1 MLKQF
6 PNDDNTI
13 HPDSESEQ
21 HPPDSLAWVAD
32 QELAAWHLNKQIAD
46 TEICGAILFS
56 QDKQR
61 VSYAGDIIEP
71 AAQQITEIVMRYWDA
86 RHPGELARFITLKP
100 GEVDYLLFALPFIQ
114 GIVLA
119 VLFEPSYSLSRV
131 RSESKNLLRSLIT
144 TTPELPP
151 VSEVSRT
158 STQDEDLEE
167 DEEDR
172 DDEYEMEDEEFPDI
186 DISNLLQ
193 HMPPPDPHIDAPSES
208 VIQGDVNL
216 PAEQAVLNGPSDI
229 PSFFVPP
236 SSQSEELNGTVWEEE
251 LETFPTSSQPEVE
264 AESLP
269 QDEDLARGSPSTIF
283 IEEQGKTDPEIV
295 SPFAVQLEEEFE
307 AEKAK
312 ILQEL
317 NSEQEA
323 IPTQVNEADLIAAL
337 EDVVDHVEDAGNDDN
352 AETIPATFSL
362 EEDLILPWEM
372 EESEI
377 SPQKDIEEPE
387 PDAPELKDALILTT
401 EIELTNEEVEDTT
414 LVEQEESFL
423 DFLENEIEGIPLP
436 DDETG
441 WLAPFTRQVSD
452 LNQPASK
459 ASAPVFSFE
468 EEIASS
474 IPAINHE
481 VFVEEEETPDIPADE
496 DEAVEEALFS
506 FLDSEISVIQE
517 KEESPAVEALEEIPF
532 ADLPDAGWG
541 AEITEEVVLEEQFF
555 ENTDQP
561 AYDDVPY
568 PDVPEAALE
577 TETMDE
583 AVPEVQPVEDTDQ
596 PAYNETSSLDMPDAA
611 LDTKAIEEIVQEESD
626 ERADQPVS
634 EEIFSREGPPFTL
647 AGPVGFPYELPD
659 QIISDT
665 RPNQLQPVP
674 PIETGSDEAVENKQV
689 YTCVLVPNLP
699 ENMLAG
705 TLAKKLG
712 EWLPQLSDSFGW
724 ELEKI
729 TIRPS
734 YLQWTVMVPQGVS
747 TGRLVHNIR
756 IHTSQRIY
764 DHFPEL
770 KRRSPEDFWS
780 PSQLIISGEQVP
792 TVEMLES
799 FIQKSRQHNQ
809 P

>member
-21 HPPDSLAWVAD
+21 YPLDLLAWVAD

-131 RSESKNLLRSLIT
+131 RSESKNLLRNLIT

-151 VSEVSRT
+151 VSEDSQT
-158 STQDEDLEE
+158 FTQNEDFEE

-251 LETFPTSSQPEVE
+251 LETFSTSSQTEIE

-269 QDEDLARGSPSTIF
+269 QDEDLTQEPVSEILV
-283 IEEQGKTDPEIV
+283 EERDTTDPEMV
-295 SPFAVQLEEEFE
+295 SSFAGQFEEESG
-307 AEKAK
+307 AEKPE
-312 ILQEL
+312 IPPEL
-317 NSEQEA
+317 NLEQET
-323 IPTQVNEADLIAAL
+323 IPTQVNEAGLIAAL
-337 EDVVDHVEDAGNDDN
+337 EDVAHFELTENDEN

-362 EEDLILPWEM
+362 EEDLVLPWEM
-372 EESEI
+372 EEFET
-377 SPQKDIEEPE
+377 SPQKDIEEPV
-387 PDAPELKDALILTT
+387 PDAPELKEALILTT
-401 EIELTNEEVEDTT
+401 EIELTNEEVKDTS
-414 LVEQEESFL
+414 LVEQEDSFL

-441 WLAPFTRQVSD
+441 WLAPFKRQKSD

-459 ASAPVFSFE
+459 ASAPVFSFD
-468 EEIASS
+468 EEIVPS
-474 IPAINHE
+474 ITATNHE
-481 VFVEEEETPDIPADE
+481 VFVEEETPDIPADE
-496 DEAVEEALFS
+496 DEAVEEALFN
-506 FLDSEISVIQE
+506 FLDSETSVTQE
-517 KEESPAVEALEEIPF
+517 KEEVPAVEALEEIPF
-532 ADLPDAGWG
+532 ADLPG
-541 AEITEEVVLEEQFF
+541 AVWETEATDEIVAEERPVQS
-555 ENTDQP
+555 TDQP
-561 AYDDVPY
+561 TSEDVPS
-568 PDVPEAALE
+568 PDLPDAALE
-577 TETMDE
+577 TET
-583 AVPEVQPVEDTDQ
+583 T
-596 PAYNETSSLDMPDAA
+596 
-611 LDTKAIEEIVQEESD
+611 EEIVQEQSD

-634 EEIFSREGPPFTL
+634 EEVFSREEPPFAP

-665 RPNQLQPVP
+665 RPNRLQPVP
-674 PIETGSDEAVENKQV
+674 PTETGSDEAEENKQA

-705 TLAKKLG
+705 ALAKKLG

-734 YLQWTVMVPQGVS
+734 YLQWTVMVPQAVS

-780 PSQLIISGEQVP
+780 PSQLIISGEQTP

-799 FIQKSRQHNQ
+799 FIRKSRQHNK

>member
-21 HPPDSLAWVAD
+21 HSLDSLSWVAD

-71 AAQQITEIVMRYWDA
+71 AAQQTTDIVMRYWDT

-100 GEVDYLLFALPFIQ
+100 GEVDYLLFALPFTQ

-119 VLFEPSYSLSRV
+119 VLFEPSHPLSRV
-131 RSESKNLLRSLIT
+131 RSQSKNLLHNLIIT
-144 TTPELPP
+144 TPDLSS
-151 VSEVSRT
+151 VSEDHRT
-158 STQDEDLEE
+158 SAQKEDFEE
-167 DEEDR
+167 ER

-193 HMPPPDPHIDAPSES
+193 QMPPPDPHIDLPSES
-208 VIQGDVNL
+208 VIEEDANL
-216 PAEQAVLNGPSDI
+216 PAEQAVINAPSDI

-236 SSQSEELNGTVWEEE
+236 SSQSEELNGTVSEEE
-251 LETFPTSSQPEVE
+251 LETFSTSNQAEIE

-269 QDEDLARGSPSTIF
+269 QDEDLTQESVSEILIVERDT
-283 IEEQGKTDPEIV
+283 TDPEMV
-295 SPFAVQLEEEFE
+295 SPLARKFEEQSG
-307 AEKAK
+307 AEKAE
-312 ILQEL
+312 IHPAL
-317 NSEQEA
+317 NSEQETT
-323 IPTQVNEADLIAAL
+323 PTQVIEADLITAL
-337 EDVVDHVEDAGNDDN
+337 EDVDPVEDVGNDEN
-352 AETIPATFSL
+352 AETIAATFSL

-372 EESEI
+372 EEPEI

-387 PDAPELKDALILTT
+387 PDAPELKEALILTT
-401 EIELTNEEVEDTT
+401 EIELANEEVEDSS
-414 LVEQEESFL
+414 LVEQEDSFL

-441 WLAPFTRQVSD
+441 WLAPFTQQEND
-452 LNQPASK
+452 LDQPVSK
-459 ASAPVFSFE
+459 ASAPVFSFDE
-468 EEIASS
+468 EVASS
-474 IPAINHE
+474 ITDTNHE
-481 VFVEEEETPDIPADE
+481 VFVDEEEAPDIPADE
-496 DEAVEEALFS
+496 DEAVEEALFN
-506 FLDSEISVIQE
+506 FLDNETSVIQE
-517 KEESPAVEALEEIPF
+517 KEESPVEEALEEISF
-532 ADLPDAGWG
+532 VDLPDAVWETEPTDEIV
-541 AEITEEVVLEEQFF
+541 AEERPVQS
-555 ENTDQP
+555 TDQP
-561 AYDDVPY
+561 TYGDVPSQDL
-568 PDVPEAALE
+568 PGAALE
-577 TETMDE
+577 TETRAEVFLEEQFVEGTDQSFYDE
-583 AVPEVQPVEDTDQ
+583 A
-596 PAYNETSSLDMPDAA
+596 SSVDMPGAA
-611 LDTKAIEEIVQEESD
+611 LETETTEEIVQEQSD
-626 ERADQPVS
+626 ESADQPVS
-634 EEIFSREGPPFTL
+634 EEIFSGEEPPFAP

-665 RPNQLQPVP
+665 RPNRLQPAP
-674 PIETGSDEAVENKQV
+674 PSEAGPDGAEENKQA

-705 TLAKKLG
+705 ALAKKLG

-729 TIRPS
+729 TIRPA
-734 YLQWTVMVPQGVS
+734 YLQWTVMVPRAVS

-780 PSQLIISGEQVP
+780 PSQLIISGEQAP

-799 FIQKSRQHNQ
+799 FIHKSRQHNQ